1 MSEVISLFPIAISV
15 HDIEPNFT
23 EQDKLFINKCLNDQ
37 YENTGNTTSNET
49 YVLDKLPNLKQKL
62 MEKVNFHFYETLKHV
77 KESEI
82 YITQSWIN
90 LTKKNQFH
98 HTHKH
103 PNSILAGVFYL
114 QTVDDDSISF
124 DNTLRVD
131 QIRPSID
138 SFNTWNSSLYN
149 LPVHR
154 NMLVIFPSSLMHN
167 VPTVKSDQVRISL
180 AFNTFVKGVLGR
192 DDQLSRVNL

>member
-37 YENTGNTTSNET
+37 YKNTGNTTSNET

-138 SFNTWNSSLYN
+138 SFNPWNSSLYN

>member
-15 HDIEPNFT
+15 HDIDPNFT
-23 EQDKLFINKCLNDQ
+23 EQDKLFINQCLNDQ

-49 YVLDKLPNLKQKL
+49 YVLDKLPNLKEKL
-62 MEKVNFHFYETLKHV
+62 MEKVRFHFYDTLKHV

-82 YITQSWIN
+82 YITQSWLN
-90 LTKKNQFH
+90 LTKKDQFH

-114 QTVDDDSISF
+114 QTVDDDCISF

-131 QIRPSID
+131 QVRPSIE
-138 SFNTWNSSLYN
+138 SFNSWNSSLYN
-149 LPVHR
+149 QPVHR

-180 AFNTFVKGVLGR
+180 AFNTFVKGVLGK

>member
-23 EQDKLFINKCLNDQ
+23 EQDKLFINQCLNDQ

-49 YVLDKLPNLKQKL
+49 YVLDKLPNLKEKL
-62 MEKVNFHFYETLKHV
+62 MEKVRFHFYDTLKHV

-82 YITQSWIN
+82 YITQSWLN
-90 LTKKNQFH
+90 LTKKDQFH

-114 QTVDDDSISF
+114 QTVDDDCISF

-131 QIRPSID
+131 QVRPSIE
-138 SFNTWNSSLYN
+138 SFNSWNSSLYN
-149 LPVHR
+149 QPVHR

-180 AFNTFVKGVLGR
+180 AFNTFVKGVLGK

>member
-23 EQDKLFINKCLNDQ
+23 EQDKLFINQCLNDQ

-49 YVLDKLPNLKQKL
+49 YVLDKLPNLKEKL
-62 MEKVNFHFYETLKHV
+62 MEKVRFHFYDTLKHV

-82 YITQSWIN
+82 YITQSWLNI
-90 LTKKNQFH
+90 TKKDPFH

-103 PNSILAGVFYL
+103 HNSILAGVFYL
-114 QTVDDDSISF
+114 QTVEDDCISF

-131 QIRPSID
+131 QVRPSIE
-138 SFNTWNSSLYN
+138 SFNSWNSSLYN
-149 LPVHR
+149 QPVHR

-180 AFNTFVKGVLGR
+180 AFNTFVKGVLGK

>member
-1 MSEVISLFPIAISV
+1 MS
-15 HDIEPNFT
+15 
-23 EQDKLFINKCLNDQ
+23 
-37 YENTGNTTSNET
+37 
-49 YVLDKLPNLKQKL
+49 
-62 MEKVNFHFYETLKHV
+62 KVNFHFYETLKHV

-82 YITQSWIN
+82 YITQSWLN
-90 LTKKNQFH
+90 LTKKDQFH

-114 QTVDDDSISF
+114 QTVDDDCISF

-131 QIRPSID
+131 QVRPSIK
-138 SFNTWNSSLYN
+138 SFNSWNSSLYN
-149 LPVHR
+149 LPVHK

-180 AFNTFVKGVLGR
+180 AFNTFVKGVLGK

>member
-23 EQDKLFINKCLNDQ
+23 EQDKLFINQCLNDQ

-49 YVLDKLPNLKQKL
+49 YVLDKLPNLKEKL
-62 MEKVNFHFYETLKHV
+62 MEKVRFHFYDTLKHV

-82 YITQSWIN
+82 YITQSWLN
-90 LTKKNQFH
+90 LTKKDQFH

-114 QTVDDDSISF
+114 QTVENDCISF

-131 QIRPSID
+131 QVRPSIE
-138 SFNTWNSSLYN
+138 SFNSWNSSLYN
-149 LPVHR
+149 QPVHR

-180 AFNTFVKGVLGR
+180 AFNTFVKGVLGK

>member
-23 EQDKLFINKCLNDQ
+23 EQDKLFINQCLNDQ

-49 YVLDKLPNLKQKL
+49 YVLDKLPNLKEKL
-62 MEKVNFHFYETLKHV
+62 MEKVRFHFYDSLKHV

-82 YITQSWIN
+82 YITQSWLN
-90 LTKKNQFH
+90 LTKKDQFH

-114 QTVDDDSISF
+114 QTVDDDCISF

-131 QIRPSID
+131 QVRPSIE
-138 SFNTWNSSLYN
+138 SFNSWNSSLYN
-149 LPVHR
+149 QPVHR

-180 AFNTFVKGVLGR
+180 AFNTFVKGVLGK

>member
-23 EQDKLFINKCLNDQ
+23 EQDKLFINQCLNDQ

-49 YVLDKLPNLKQKL
+49 YVLEKLPNLHKKL
-62 MEKVNFHFYETLKHV
+62 LDKVNFHFYETLKHV

-82 YITQSWIN
+82 YITQSWLN
-90 LTKKNQFH
+90 LTKKDQFH

-114 QTVDDDSISF
+114 QTVDDDCISF

-131 QIRPSID
+131 QVRPSIE
-138 SFNTWNSSLYN
+138 SFNSFNSSLYN

-167 VPTVKSDQVRISL
+167 VPTVRSDQVRISL
-180 AFNTFVKGVLGR
+180 AFNTFVKGVLGK

>member
-138 SFNTWNSSLYN
+138 SFNPWNSSLYN

>member
-23 EQDKLFINKCLNDQ
+23 EQDKLFINQCLNDQ

-49 YVLDKLPNLKQKL
+49 YVLDKLPNLKEKL
-62 MEKVNFHFYETLKHV
+62 MEKVRFHFYDTLKHV

-82 YITQSWIN
+82 YITQSWLN
-90 LTKKNQFH
+90 LTKKDQFH

-114 QTVDDDSISF
+114 QTVDDDCISF

-131 QIRPSID
+131 QVRPSIE
-138 SFNTWNSSLYN
+138 SFNSWN
-149 LPVHR
+149 
-154 NMLVIFPSSLMHN
+154 
-167 VPTVKSDQVRISL
+167 
-180 AFNTFVKGVLGR
+180 
-192 DDQLSRVNL
+192 

>member
-23 EQDKLFINKCLNDQ
+23 EQDKLFINQCLNDQ

-49 YVLDKLPNLKQKL
+49 YVLDKLPNLKEKL
-62 MEKVNFHFYETLKHV
+62 MEKVRFHFYDTLKHV

-82 YITQSWIN
+82 YITQSWLN
-90 LTKKNQFH
+90 LTKKDQFH

-114 QTVDDDSISF
+114 QTVDDDCISF

-131 QIRPSID
+131 QVRPSIE
-138 SFNTWNSSLYN
+138 SFNSCNSSLYN
-149 LPVHR
+149 QPVHR

-180 AFNTFVKGVLGR
+180 AFNTFVKGVLGK

>member
-37 YENTGNTTSNET
+37 YKNTGNTTSNET